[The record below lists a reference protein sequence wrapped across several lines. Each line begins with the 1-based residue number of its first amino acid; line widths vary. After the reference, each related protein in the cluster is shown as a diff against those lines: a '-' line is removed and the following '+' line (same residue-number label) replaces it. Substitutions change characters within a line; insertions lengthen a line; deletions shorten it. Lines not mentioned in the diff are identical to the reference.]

1 MIKGP
6 MMKGPMMKGL
16 QAALAATLFGI
27 LAPAAAQDAVKIGLI
42 VDRIGFAKAWSEPIT
57 QGAVYAARELN
68 AKGGVLGRK
77 IELLIED
84 DQSKPDLSATAARKL
99 EEAGAAFI
107 LSLTHTV
114 AALQAQTVTVETK
127 TPHLAPSLTVDTLT
141 TQIQNPNFWQTGP
154 LASTQIATLLS
165 YARQKNYKRVA
176 LISDNSAISQATAK
190 AFKAEFDKNKIEL
203 AVDEVLPSGVQSAEA
218 QMQKVRAAK
227 PDAIFL
233 ATLLTPE
240 NLLVLRSYRQHGMKT
255 PLVGNYNLAVPVYM
269 TVAKGLLDG
278 LVFVDVWDPA
288 KPEVK
293 QFVTGYAKEM
303 GSEPHNLM
311 GYGYDG
317 VMMAADAIRRAG
329 STDKEKVRQAMQ
341 ATRGYKGVLGSVNS
355 SYGFA
360 DGRRIGFDPEG
371 MVVRVYE
378 GDRQGRVLH
387 VGTR

>member
-1 MIKGP
+1 MTMEGKMIKGF
-6 MMKGPMMKGL
+6 GT
-16 QAALAATLFGI
+16 ALAAALFGI
-27 LAPAAAQDAVKIGLI
+27 AAPAAAQDPIRIGLI

-77 IELLIED
+77 VELVIED

-114 AALQAQTVTVETK
+114 AALQAQTVTIETK

-141 TQIQNPNFWQTGP
+141 TQVQNPNFWQTGP

-165 YARQKNYKRVA
+165 YARHSNYRRVA

-190 AFKAEFDKNKIEL
+190 AFKAEFDKNRIEL
-203 AVDEVLPSGVQSAEA
+203 VADEVLPSGAQSAEA

-240 NLLVLRSYRQHGMKT
+240 NLLVLRAYRQHAMKT
-255 PLVGNYNLAVPVYM
+255 PLIGNYNLAVPVYM
-269 TVAKGLLDG
+269 SVAKGLLDG
-278 LVFVDVWDPA
+278 IVFVDAWDPA
-288 KPEVK
+288 KPQVK
-293 QFVTGYAKEM
+293 QFIAGYAREM
-303 GSEPHNLM
+303 GVEPHNMM

-317 VMMAADAIRRAG
+317 VMLAADAIRRAG

-341 ATRGYKGVLGSVNS
+341 ATRGYKGVLGSVDS

-360 DGRRIGFDPEG
+360 EGRRIGFDPEG
-371 MVVRVYE
+371 MVVRMYE

-387 VGTR
+387 VGTK

>member
-1 MIKGP
+1 
-6 MMKGPMMKGL
+6 MKMTFGAICA
-16 QAALAATLFGI
+16 AALLGFA
-27 LAPAAAQDAVKIGLI
+27 APALAQEPVKIGLI

-57 QGAVYAARELN
+57 QGAIYAAKELN

-77 IELLIED
+77 VELLIED

-99 EEAGAAFI
+99 SEAGADFI

-141 TQIQNPNFWQTGP
+141 TQINNPNFWQTGP

-165 YARQKNYKRVA
+165 YARHKNYKRVA
-176 LISDNSAISQATAK
+176 LLSDNSAISQATAK
-190 AFKAEFDKNKIEL
+190 AFKAEFDKHGIQLVSE
-203 AVDEVLPSGVQSAEA
+203 EMLPAGSVSADA

-240 NLLVLRSYRQHGMKT
+240 NLLVLKAYRQSGMKT

-278 LVFVDVWDPA
+278 ITFVDAWVPA
-288 KPEVK
+288 QPQVM
-293 QFVTGYAKEM
+293 QFVAGFAREM
-303 GSEPHNLM
+303 GYEPHNMM

-317 VMMAADAIRRAG
+317 VMLAADAIRRAG

-341 ATRGYKGVLGSVNS
+341 ATKAYKGVLGSVDATYS
-355 SYGFA
+355 FP
-360 DGRRIGFDPEG
+360 DGKRIGFDPEG
-371 MVVRVYE
+371 MVVRMYE
-378 GDRQGRVLH
+378 GDKQGRVLH
-387 VGTR
+387 VGTK

>member
-1 MIKGP
+1 MIKAMGV
-6 MMKGPMMKGL
+6 
-16 QAALAATLFGI
+16 ALAAALFGI
-27 LAPAAAQDAVKIGLI
+27 AAPAAAQDPIKLGLI

-77 IELLIED
+77 VELLIED

-165 YARQKNYKRVA
+165 YARQKNYRRVA
-176 LISDNSAISQATAK
+176 LISDNSAISQATGK
-190 AFKAEFDKNKIEL
+190 AFKAEFDKNKLEL
-203 AVDEVLPSGVQSAEA
+203 VADEVLPSGAQSAEA

-240 NLLVLRSYRQHGMKT
+240 NLLVMRAYRQHAMKT
-255 PLVGNYNLAVPVYM
+255 PLIGNYNLAVPVYM
-269 TVAKGLLDG
+269 SVAKGLLDG
-278 LVFVDVWDPA
+278 IVFVDVWDPA
-288 KPEVK
+288 KPQVK
-293 QFVTGYAKEM
+293 QFIAGYAKEM
-303 GSEPHNLM
+303 GVEPHNMM

-317 VMMAADAIRRAG
+317 VMLAADAIRRAG
-329 STDKEKVRQAMQ
+329 STDKDKVRQAMQ
-341 ATRGYKGVLGSVNS
+341 ATRAYKGVLGSVES

-371 MVVRVYE
+371 MVVRMYE

-387 VGTR
+387 VGTK

>member
-1 MIKGP
+1 MTRSLRASFFAVLISLAGP
-6 MMKGPMMKGL
+6 V
-16 QAALAATLFGI
+16 
-27 LAPAAAQDAVKIGLI
+27 AAQEPIRIGLI

-57 QGAVYAARELN
+57 QGAVYAAKELN

-77 IELLIED
+77 VELLMED

-99 EEAGAAFI
+99 EDAGAAFI

-165 YARQKNYKRVA
+165 YARHSNYRKVA

-190 AFKAEFDKNKIEL
+190 AFQAEFDKNRIEVV
-203 AVDEVLPSGVQSAEA
+203 ADEMVPSGAQSAEA

-278 LVFVDVWDPA
+278 IVFVDAWDPA
-288 KPEVK
+288 KPQVK
-293 QFVTGYAKEM
+293 QFIAGYTKEM
-303 GSEPHNLM
+303 GTEPHNMM

-317 VMMAADAIRRAG
+317 VMLAADAIRRAG
-329 STDKEKVRQAMQ
+329 STDKQKVRDAMQ
-341 ATRGYKGVLGSVNS
+341 ATRGYKGVLGSVNAT
-355 SYGFA
+355 YGFA
-360 DGRRIGFDPEG
+360 DGKRIGFDPEG
-371 MVVRVYE
+371 MVVRMYE

-387 VGTR
+387 VGTK

>member
-1 MIKGP
+1 MIR
-6 MMKGPMMKGL
+6 L
-16 QAALAATLFGI
+16 LFAAVLAAA
-27 LAPAAAQDAVKIGLI
+27 APAFAQDSVKIGLI
-42 VDRIGFAKAWSEPIT
+42 VDRVGFAKAWSEPIT

-68 AKGGVLGRK
+68 ARGGLLGRK
-77 IELLIED
+77 VELLIED
-84 DQSKPDLSATAARKL
+84 DQSKPELSATAARKL
-99 EEAGAAFI
+99 DGGGAIFI

-141 TQIQNPNFWQTGP
+141 TQIDNPNFWQTGP

-165 YARQKNYKRVA
+165 YARHRNYKRVA
-176 LISDNSAISQATAK
+176 LVSDNSAISQATGK
-190 AFKAEFDKNKIEL
+190 AFKAEFEKNGIHL
-203 AVDEVLPSGVQSAEA
+203 VADEIIPSGAQSADA
-218 QMQKVRAAK
+218 QMQKVRAAS

-240 NLLVLRSYRQHGMKT
+240 NLLVLRYYRSLGMKA
-255 PLVGNYNLAVPVYM
+255 PLIGNYNLAVPVYM

-288 KPEVK
+288 KPQVK
-293 QFVTGYAKEM
+293 QFIAGYAKEM
-303 GSEPHNLM
+303 GTEPHNLM

-341 ATRGYKGVLGSVNS
+341 ATRGYKGVLGSMDS
-355 SYGFA
+355 SYGFS
-360 DGRRIGFDPEG
+360 DGKRIGFDPQG
-371 MVVRVYE
+371 MVVRMYE

-387 VGTR
+387 VGTK

>member
-1 MIKGP
+1 MSRLLVAI
-6 MMKGPMMKGL
+6 
-16 QAALAATLFGI
+16 FFSFSV
-27 LAPAAAQDAVKIGLI
+27 APGFAQDSIKIGLI

-68 AKGGVLGRK
+68 AKGGLLGK
-77 IELLIED
+77 KVELLIED
-84 DQSKPDLSATAARKL
+84 DQSKPELSATAARKL
-99 EEAGAAFI
+99 SENGAAFI

-114 AALQAQTVTVETK
+114 AALQAQTVTVETR

-141 TQIQNPNFWQTGP
+141 TQIENPNFWQTGP

-165 YARQKNYKRVA
+165 YARERKFKRVA
-176 LISDNSAISQATAK
+176 LISDNSAISQATGK
-190 AFKAEFDKNKIEL
+190 AFKAEFEKNGL
-203 AVDEVLPSGVQSAEA
+203 QLVADETLPAGAQSADA
-218 QMQKVRAAK
+218 QMQKVRAAN

-240 NLLVLRSYRQHGMKT
+240 NLLVLRYYRSLGMKT
-255 PLVGNYNLAVPVYM
+255 PLIGNYNLAVPVYM
-269 TVAKGLLDG
+269 SVAKGLLDG

-288 KPEVK
+288 KPQVK
-293 QFVTGYAKEM
+293 EFIAGYTREM
-303 GSEPHNLM
+303 GSEPHNMM

-329 STDKEKVRQAMQ
+329 GTDKDKVRQAMQ
-341 ATRGYKGVLGSVNS
+341 GTRGFKGVLGSVDS

-360 DGRRIGFDPEG
+360 DGRRIGFDPQG
-371 MVVRVYE
+371 MVVRMYE

-387 VGTR
+387 VGTK

>member
-1 MIKGP
+1 MTKALGW
-6 MMKGPMMKGL
+6 
-16 QAALAATLFGI
+16 ALAAAFFGMA
-27 LAPAAAQDAVKIGLI
+27 APAAAQDPIKIGLI

-57 QGAVYAARELN
+57 QGAVYAAKELN

-77 IELLIED
+77 VELVIED

-114 AALQAQTVTVETK
+114 AALQAQTVTIETK

-141 TQIQNPNFWQTGP
+141 TQVQNPNFWQTGP

-165 YARQKNYKRVA
+165 YARHSNYKRVA

-190 AFKAEFDKNKIEL
+190 AFKAEFDKNRIEL
-203 AVDEVLPSGVQSAEA
+203 AADEVLPSGAQSAEA

-240 NLLVLRSYRQHGMKT
+240 NLLVLRAYRQHAMKT
-255 PLVGNYNLAVPVYM
+255 PLIGNYNLAVPVYM
-269 TVAKGLLDG
+269 SVAKGLLDG
-278 LVFVDVWDPA
+278 IVFVDAWDPA
-288 KPEVK
+288 KPQVK
-293 QFVTGYAKEM
+293 QFIAGYAKEM
-303 GSEPHNLM
+303 GTEPHNMM

-317 VMMAADAIRRAG
+317 VMLAADAIRRAG

-341 ATRGYKGVLGSVNS
+341 ATRGYKGVLGSVDS

-360 DGRRIGFDPEG
+360 EGKRIGFDPEG
-371 MVVRVYE
+371 MVVRMYE

>member
-1 MIKGP
+1 MIKALGV
-6 MMKGPMMKGL
+6 
-16 QAALAATLFGI
+16 ALAAALFGI
-27 LAPAAAQDAVKIGLI
+27 AAPAAAQEPIKIGLI

-77 IELLIED
+77 VDLLIED

-141 TQIQNPNFWQTGP
+141 TQVQNPNFWQTGP

-165 YARQKNYKRVA
+165 YARHSNYKRVA
-176 LISDNSAISQATAK
+176 LVSDNSAISQATAK
-190 AFKAEFDKNKIEL
+190 AFKAEFDKNKLEL
-203 AVDEVLPSGVQSAEA
+203 VADEVLPSGAQSAEA

-227 PDAIFL
+227 ADAIFL

-240 NLLVLRSYRQHGMKT
+240 NLLVLRAYRQHAMKT
-255 PLVGNYNLAVPVYM
+255 PLIGNYNLAVPVYM
-269 TVAKGLLDG
+269 SVAKGLLDG
-278 LVFVDVWDPA
+278 IVFVDAWDPA
-288 KPEVK
+288 KPQVK
-293 QFVTGYAKEM
+293 QFIAGYAKEM
-303 GSEPHNLM
+303 GVEPHNMM

-317 VMMAADAIRRAG
+317 VMLAADAIRRAG

-341 ATRGYKGVLGSVNS
+341 ATRGYKGVLGSVDS

-360 DGRRIGFDPEG
+360 EGKRIGFDPEG
-371 MVVRVYE
+371 MVVRMYE

-387 VGTR
+387 VGTK

>member
-1 MIKGP
+1 MIKALGW
-6 MMKGPMMKGL
+6 
-16 QAALAATLFGI
+16 ALATALLGI
-27 LAPAAAQDAVKIGLI
+27 AAPAAAQDPIKIGLI
-42 VDRIGFAKAWSEPIT
+42 VDRIGFAKAWSVPIT

-77 IELLIED
+77 VELVIED

-141 TQIQNPNFWQTGP
+141 TQVQNPNFWQTGP

-165 YARQKNYKRVA
+165 YARHSNYKRVA
-176 LISDNSAISQATAK
+176 LVSDNSAISQATAK
-190 AFKAEFDKNKIEL
+190 AFKAEFDKNKLEL
-203 AVDEVLPSGVQSAEA
+203 VADEVLPSGAQSAEA

-227 PDAIFL
+227 ADAIFL

-240 NLLVLRSYRQHGMKT
+240 NLLVLRAYRQHAMKT
-255 PLVGNYNLAVPVYM
+255 PLIGNYNLAVPVYM
-269 TVAKGLLDG
+269 SVAKGLLDG
-278 LVFVDVWDPA
+278 IVFVDAWDPA
-288 KPEVK
+288 KPQVK
-293 QFVTGYAKEM
+293 QFIAGYAKEM
-303 GSEPHNLM
+303 GAEPHNMM

-317 VMMAADAIRRAG
+317 VMLAADAIRRAG

-341 ATRGYKGVLGSVNS
+341 STKGYKGVLGSIDS
-355 SYGFA
+355 SYGFPE
-360 DGRRIGFDPEG
+360 GKRIGFDPEG
-371 MVVRVYE
+371 MVVRMYE

>member
-1 MIKGP
+1 MSKAFRAACA
-6 MMKGPMMKGL
+6 
-16 QAALAATLFGI
+16 AALVA
-27 LAPAAAQDAVKIGLI
+27 LAGSAMAQDAVRIGII
-42 VDRIGFAKAWSEPIT
+42 VDRIGFAKAWSEPIS
-57 QGAVYAARELN
+57 QGAVYAVKELN
-68 AKGGVLGRK
+68 AQGGVLGK
-77 IELLIED
+77 KVELLVED

-99 EEAGAAFI
+99 AEAGADFI

-141 TQIQNPNFWQTGP
+141 TQVNNPNFWQTGP

-165 YARQKNYKRVA
+165 YARHRNYKRVA
-176 LISDNSAISQATAK
+176 LLSDNSAISQATAK
-190 AFKAEFDKNKIEL
+190 AFKAEFDKTGIE
-203 AVDEVLPSGVQSAEA
+203 VVTDETLPAGSTSAEA

-240 NLLVLRSYRQHGMKT
+240 NLLILKAYRQHGMKT

-269 TVAKGLLDG
+269 TVGKGLLDG
-278 LVFVDVWDPA
+278 ITFVDAWDPA
-288 KPEVK
+288 KPQVR
-293 QFVTGYAKEM
+293 QFVAGFTKEM
-303 GSEPHNLM
+303 GYEPHNMM

-317 VMMAADAIRRAG
+317 VMLAADAIRRAG
-329 STDKEKVRQAMQ
+329 GTDKERVRQAMQ
-341 ATRGYKGVLGSVNS
+341 ATRGYKGVLGAVES

-360 DGRRIGFDPEG
+360 EGKRIGFDPEG
-371 MVVRVYE
+371 MVVRMYE

-387 VGTR
+387 IGTK

>member
-1 MIKGP
+1 MIKALGV
-6 MMKGPMMKGL
+6 
-16 QAALAATLFGI
+16 ALAAALFGI
-27 LAPAAAQDAVKIGLI
+27 AAPAAAQEPIKIGLI

-77 IELLIED
+77 VDLLIED

-141 TQIQNPNFWQTGP
+141 TQVQNPNFWQTGP

-165 YARQKNYKRVA
+165 YARHSNYKRVA
-176 LISDNSAISQATAK
+176 LVSDNSAISQATAK
-190 AFKAEFDKNKIEL
+190 AFKAEFDKNKLEL
-203 AVDEVLPSGVQSAEA
+203 VADEVLPSGAQSAEA

-227 PDAIFL
+227 ADAIFL

-240 NLLVLRSYRQHGMKT
+240 NLLVLRAYRQHAMKT
-255 PLVGNYNLAVPVYM
+255 PLIGNYNLAVPVYM
-269 TVAKGLLDG
+269 SVAKGLLDG
-278 LVFVDVWDPA
+278 IVFVDAWDPA
-288 KPEVK
+288 KPQVK
-293 QFVTGYAKEM
+293 QFIAGYAKEM
-303 GSEPHNLM
+303 GVEPHNMM

-317 VMMAADAIRRAG
+317 VMLAADAIRRAG

-341 ATRGYKGVLGSVNS
+341 ATRGYKGVLGSVDS

-360 DGRRIGFDPEG
+360 EGRRIGFDPEG
-371 MVVRVYE
+371 MVVRMYE

-387 VGTR
+387 VGTK

>member
-1 MIKGP
+1 MIRLLVAIAFFCSAVP
-6 MMKGPMMKGL
+6 V
-16 QAALAATLFGI
+16 F
-27 LAPAAAQDAVKIGLI
+27 AQDSIKIGLI

-68 AKGGVLGRK
+68 AKGGLLGRK
-77 IELLIED
+77 VELLLED
-84 DQSKPDLSATAARKL
+84 DQSKPELSATAARKL
-99 EEAGAAFI
+99 SENGAAFI

-141 TQIQNPNFWQTGP
+141 TQIDNPNFWQTGP

-165 YARQKNYKRVA
+165 YARERKFRRVA
-176 LISDNSAISQATAK
+176 LISDNSAISQATGK
-190 AFKAEFDKNKIEL
+190 AFKAEFEKNGL
-203 AVDEVLPSGVQSAEA
+203 QLVVDETLPAGTQSADA
-218 QMQKVRAAK
+218 QMQKVRAAN

-240 NLLVLRSYRQHGMKT
+240 NLLVLRYYRSLGMKT
-255 PLVGNYNLAVPVYM
+255 PLIGNYNLAVPVYM
-269 TVAKGLLDG
+269 SVAKGLLDG

-288 KPEVK
+288 KPQVK
-293 QFVTGYAKEM
+293 EFIAGYTREM
-303 GSEPHNLM
+303 GTEPHNMM

-329 STDKEKVRQAMQ
+329 STDKDKVRQAMQ
-341 ATRGYKGVLGSVNS
+341 GTRGFKGVLGSIDS

-360 DGRRIGFDPEG
+360 DGRRIGFDPQG
-371 MVVRVYE
+371 MVVRMYE

-387 VGTR
+387 VGAK

>member
-1 MIKGP
+1 MRN
-6 MMKGPMMKGL
+6 
-16 QAALAATLFGI
+16 ALLALLF
-27 LAPAAAQDAVKIGLI
+27 AVAMPAAAQDTIKIGLI

-68 AKGGVLGRK
+68 AKGGVLGK
-77 IELLIED
+77 KVELVIED

-99 EEAGAAFI
+99 EEAGVAFI

-176 LISDNSAISQATAK
+176 LVSDNSAISQATAK
-190 AFKAEFDKNKIEL
+190 AFKAEFDKNGIQVVSE
-203 AVDEVLPSGVQSAEA
+203 EMLPSGAQSAEA
-218 QMQKVRAAK
+218 QMQKVRSAK

-240 NLLVLRSYRQHGMKT
+240 NLLVLRSYRQHGMKI

-269 TVAKGLLDG
+269 SVAKGLLDG
-278 LVFVDVWDPA
+278 IVFVDAWDPA
-288 KPEVK
+288 KPQVK
-293 QFVTGYAKEM
+293 QFIAGYTKEM
-303 GSEPHNLM
+303 GVEPWNMM

-317 VMMAADAIRRAG
+317 VMLAADAIRRAG
-329 STDKEKVRQAMQ
+329 STDKAKVTQAMQ
-341 ATRGYKGVLGSVNS
+341 QTKYKGVLGSVEAT
-355 SYGFA
+355 YEFR
-360 DGRRIGFDPEG
+360 DGKRIGFDPEG
-371 MVVRVYE
+371 MVVRQYE
-378 GDRQGRVLH
+378 GDRQGRALH
-387 VGTR
+387 VGTK